1 MSKFC
6 EHNHLRL
13 QTSQHLERPYFNE
26 KNIHRPIVIIWPYKY
41 FPYLM
46 SLEVQML
53 HILIPITIA
62 SRLIPL
68 FCLLC
73 LSHSGKPCFLQ
84 PAYLL
89 VTSVSWPYHLSI
101 WALGGGNVQ
110 EIYFW
115 VLDARGL
122 EAASGPWGGLV
133 GGGGV
138 GKDPAPGWTT
148 ILLSVSRERG
158 CQPQHTT
165 APVEAEQARA
175 EAKKG
180 ATEANWGEAAGKGLE
195 AGMGGLWR
203 GGPRWWQELAV
214 PILCQEQ
221 VRTLG
226 PSLLHGVQTCVMD
239 CHSGGGGW
247 IKALQAHKYTHTGA
261 KTTCSTTC
269 QLQAPSNCFT
279 FKIKGNIAMIALCVF

>member
-1 MSKFC
+1 
-6 EHNHLRL
+6 
-13 QTSQHLERPYFNE
+13 
-26 KNIHRPIVIIWPYKY
+26 
-41 FPYLM
+41 M

-53 HILIPITIA
+53 HIFIPITIA

-73 LSHSGKPCFLQ
+73 SSHPGKPCFLQ

-89 VTSVSWPYHLSI
+89 VTSMSWPYHLSI
-101 WALGGGNVQ
+101 WALGGANVQ

-158 CQPQHTT
+158 CQPHHTT
-165 APVEAEQARA
+165 APVEAEQGRRR
-175 EAKKG
+175 KKG
-180 ATEANWGEAAGKGLE
+180 QLRQTEARRRAKVWRRGWVDFGEVGQGDGRSLQSPSFARSRWDKCTWAFPIAWSSNMCDGL
-195 AGMGGLWR
+195 
-203 GGPRWWQELAV
+203 PQRWWWVNKGIAS
-214 PILCQEQ
+214 
-221 VRTLG
+221 T
-226 PSLLHGVQTCVMD
+226 
-239 CHSGGGGW
+239 
-247 IKALQAHKYTHTGA
+247 HKYTHTGA
-261 KTTCSTTC
+261 KTTCTTTC

>member
-1 MSKFC
+1 
-6 EHNHLRL
+6 
-13 QTSQHLERPYFNE
+13 
-26 KNIHRPIVIIWPYKY
+26 
-41 FPYLM
+41 M

-53 HILIPITIA
+53 HIFIPITIA

-73 LSHSGKPCFLQ
+73 FSHSGKPCFLQ

-89 VTSVSWPYHLSI
+89 VTSMSWPYHLSI
-101 WALGGGNVQ
+101 WALGGANVQ
-110 EIYFW
+110 EINFW

-158 CQPQHTT
+158 CQPHHTT
-165 APVEAEQARA
+165 APVEAEQGRA

-180 ATEANWGEAAGKGLE
+180 ATEANWGEAAGQGLE

-221 VRTLG
+221 VRQVYLG
-226 PSLLHGVQTCVMD
+226 LPSCMEFKYVRYFATDWWWVNKSIASTQVHTHRCQNHLHYHLSTSSSVKLFHIQNQRKNCNDCTMCLLRGFAGTRKLKSCNIKVFNRRFLLPQLFSLLL
-239 CHSGGGGW
+239 
-247 IKALQAHKYTHTGA
+247 IIYPPK
-261 KTTCSTTC
+261 
-269 QLQAPSNCFT
+269 
-279 FKIKGNIAMIALCVF
+279 